1 MAKKKIKKKVKII
14 ITLISLV
21 MVLSIITAVYL
32 LLKKSPTDKP
42 VKVVNSISEYGYELT
57 DHDPK
62 LYKSF
67 FKELET
73 ELKKDKVDYENY
85 ASLIAKLFVVDFYDL
100 DSKIA
105 KTDVGGLQ
113 FINPAIKDNFTI
125 KAQETLY
132 KYVENNLDGK
142 RTQEIPTVKN
152 ITVNEI
158 KPTDY
163 SYNDKDYQEAY
174 AVNVTWEYVQDLG
187 YETSTKIIIVR
198 EDKILSIIELD

>member
-42 VKVVNSISEYGYELT
+42 VKVVNSISEYGYQLT
-57 DHDPK
+57 DNDPK
-62 LYKSF
+62 LYKSLF
-67 FKELET
+67 RELET

-142 RTQEIPTVKN
+142 RTQELPAVKN
-152 ITVNEI
+152 VTVNEI
-158 KPTDY
+158 KATEY

-174 AVNVTWEYVQDLG
+174 EVNVTWEYVKDLG